1 MPSHH
6 PQSPRTKGERRRRA
20 KATSESNKSLQERR
34 RRSTSTPTQPQTS
47 TTPRRASRGPTKVDY
62 VFRWRFTSFTSKG
75 PRHQGA
81 VWRLRLSNKEQGAY
95 LKLIS
100 FVGANTNSLPVR
112 KRSSSSSVSERLSPS
127 GCSPLLHFQEPTT
140 IPSRPTKVKRTAT
153 RHAPHRTRASALA
166 KAGKQPRQT
175 ERTPTPGIARE
186 ALALPLGLNRWQCFG
201 RDFLAPGSIG
211 DLSEHTGKP
220 CLGAQ
225 VDTPTHRCDSHVRR
239 RPALV
244 SAPSWLG

>member
-1 MPSHH
+1 MPSQ
-6 PQSPRTKGERRRRA
+6 PPKAQRTKGERRRRA
-20 KATSESNKSLQERR
+20 KATSESNKSLQKRR

-112 KRSSSSSVSERLSPS
+112 KRSSTSPDSERLSQGLS
-127 GCSPLLHFQEPTT
+127 
-140 IPSRPTKVKRTAT
+140 INVK
-153 RHAPHRTRASALA
+153 
-166 KAGKQPRQT
+166 
-175 ERTPTPGIARE
+175 
-186 ALALPLGLNRWQCFG
+186 LGL
-201 RDFLAPGSIG
+201 A
-211 DLSEHTGKP
+211 E
-220 CLGAQ
+220 
-225 VDTPTHRCDSHVRR
+225 VREV
-239 RPALV
+239 LT
-244 SAPSWLG
+244 

>member
-1 MPSHH
+1 MAFQHY
-6 PQSPRTKGERRRRA
+6 
-20 KATSESNKSLQERR
+20 L
-34 RRSTSTPTQPQTS
+34 
-47 TTPRRASRGPTKVDY
+47 
-62 VFRWRFTSFTSKG
+62 
-75 PRHQGA
+75 QGA
-81 VWRLRLSNKEQGAY
+81 RNYLHHRATGAQTKPASVQTG
-95 LKLIS
+95 LLD
-100 FVGANTNSLPVR
+100 LVR
-112 KRSSSSSVSERLSPS
+112 IFCECPSS
-127 GCSPLLHFQEPTT
+127 CSPLLRFQEPTT

-201 RDFLAPGSIG
+201 RNSLAPGSIG
-211 DLSEHTGKP
+211 DLSENTGKP

-244 SAPSWLG
+244 SAPPHVPVRPFVWGCGS

>member
-6 PQSPRTKGERRRRA
+6 PKAQRTKGERRRRA

-100 FVGANTNSLPVR
+100 SLAQTPTRSQFERGLRPLPSQSDFPPAGALLSFIFKNPPPSPHDRPWSTRTTDAWIASDQSR
-112 KRSSSSSVSERLSPS
+112 ERSSQARPRD
-127 GCSPLLHFQEPTT
+127 
-140 IPSRPTKVKRTAT
+140 SR
-153 RHAPHRTRASALA
+153 
-166 KAGKQPRQT
+166 
-175 ERTPTPGIARE
+175 
-186 ALALPLGLNRWQCFG
+186 
-201 RDFLAPGSIG
+201 
-211 DLSEHTGKP
+211 
-220 CLGAQ
+220 
-225 VDTPTHRCDSHVRR
+225 
-239 RPALV
+239 
-244 SAPSWLG
+244 